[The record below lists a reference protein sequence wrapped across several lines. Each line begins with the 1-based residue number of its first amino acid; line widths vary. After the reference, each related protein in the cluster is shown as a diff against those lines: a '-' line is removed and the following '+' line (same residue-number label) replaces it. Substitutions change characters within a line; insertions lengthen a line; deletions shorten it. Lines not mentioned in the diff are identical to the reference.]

1 MGTRPVSGLG
11 YLFALGPRGD
21 KACFRFRVP
30 RRVAVWLARRLSSA
44 TQRELAPAFG
54 LSHPDSVSN
63 LVRRVDRA
71 LAESSKMNQEI
82 EMIKRIL
89 DSSKTE
95 NRP

>member
-1 MGTRPVSGLG
+1 
-11 YLFALGPRGD
+11 
-21 KACFRFRVP
+21 
-30 RRVAVWLARRLSSA
+30 
-44 TQRELAPAFG
+44 

-71 LAESSKMNQEI
+71 LAEFTKMNQDI

-95 NRP
+95 AE